1 MLICKSSPFKCNISR
16 SLTLDVTM
24 RSMMVE
30 KAARVRVRM
39 MRTFSRTLRLFQYAH
54 RLPG

>member
-1 MLICKSSPFKCNISR
+1 MDIIYGSPLNYIAR